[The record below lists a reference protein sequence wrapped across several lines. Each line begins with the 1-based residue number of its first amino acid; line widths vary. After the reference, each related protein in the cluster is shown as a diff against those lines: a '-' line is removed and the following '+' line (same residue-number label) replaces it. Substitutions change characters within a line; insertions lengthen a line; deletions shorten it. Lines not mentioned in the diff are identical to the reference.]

1 MRRISILFLLLATVM
16 VAATVEFADED
27 LRTKVAERFEVPA
40 GFTAS
45 GVISV
50 KAAGLG
56 AIVSFRDSFPDF
68 GDPTREIISI
78 KMPGGV
84 TLKGDSAL
92 KMADEMEIKELTDFS
107 LITQKIRSADWDKA
121 TTKVNKTLAKQ
132 GNDKYIKASLDLPPE
147 SGFEFDGYVFLS
159 PDGSNPVKL
168 IQVREKSG
176 GDNTVMN
183 WYMKDH
189 GGFDFP
195 EKIEIYLENT
205 VIGKKIL
212 IDIEIMYLGK

>member
-1 MRRISILFLLLATVM
+1 MLFLIIGISF
-16 VAATVEFADED
+16 AASVEFSDAD
-27 LRTKVAERFEVPA
+27 LRAKVENRFIVPG

-56 AIVSFRDSFPDF
+56 AVVSFRDSFPEY
-68 GDPTREIISI
+68 GDPIREIISI

-84 TLKGDSAL
+84 TLKGDSAM
-92 KMADEMEIKELTDFS
+92 KMAEDMDIKELTDFS
-107 LITQKIRSADWDKA
+107 LITNKIASADWDKA
-121 TTKVNKTLAKQ
+121 TTKVNKTLAKE
-132 GNDKYIKASLDLPPE
+132 GNEKYIKASLDLPPE
-147 SGFEFDGYVFLS
+147 SGFEFDGYLFLW
-159 PDGSNPVKL
+159 PEGSNPVKL
-168 IQVREKSG
+168 LQVREKSG

-189 GGFDFP
+189 GEFDFP

-205 VIGKKIL
+205 IIGKKLL